1 MPPEHR
7 VSVINMARPD
17 LSPPL
22 SHNLLTSNDLCIYL
36 RGVYKE
42 EMNDHR

>member
-1 MPPEHR
+1 MPPEHG

-22 SHNLLTSNDLCIYL
+22 SHNLLTSNDL
-36 RGVYKE
+36 RGGGIQGGNE
-42 EMNDHR
+42 